1 VSARGLAR
9 EGAVIAF
16 AMLVY
21 FGVRNL
27 TVGSAPTAFANAE
40 RLVDLE
46 QRLSLDWEH
55 ALQRPVLSSD
65 VLVTLANWVYI
76 WGHWPV
82 ILAVATVL
90 YVSRRERYY
99 LLRNAMFVSG
109 LIGFVFFALF
119 PVAPPRMLDLGL
131 VDTVTEQSSAY
142 RTLQPPGLTNQ
153 FAAFPS
159 LHAGWNLLVALV
171 VLLAFANV
179 AVRVL
184 ALALPCAMGLAV
196 IVTANHFVVDVVG
209 GIVIVLVGLT
219 VAIAVERRSVASTLD
234 GSGVTGHR
242 RHVRRPPQRV
252 AVPGG
257 APRGELHR

>member
-1 VSARGLAR
+1 MHAHFVRIPAGPGRKPASVSTRGLAR

-55 ALQRPVLSSD
+55 ALQAPGPRERRARHAGELGLHLGPLAGDPRGRDRPLR
-65 VLVTLANWVYI
+65 
-76 WGHWPV
+76 G
-82 ILAVATVL
+82 
-90 YVSRRERYY
+90 RRERYY

-159 LHAGWNLLVALV
+159 LHAGWNLLVAIVLV
-171 VLLAFANV
+171 LAFANGRG
-179 AVRVL
+179 AVL
-184 ALALPCAMGLAV
+184 AVALPSPWGSRWSS
-196 IVTANHFVVDVVG
+196 
-209 GIVIVLVGLT
+209 
-219 VAIAVERRSVASTLD
+219 RRTTSWSTSPE
-234 GSGVTGHR
+234 GS
-242 RHVRRPPQRV
+242 
-252 AVPGG
+252 
-257 APRGELHR
+257 